1 VLTLPRSVKRQFQS
15 PSITSMFLS
24 NRFIRGLSKFA
35 AAITS
40 ILLSLGAFASPP
52 LDILAETHAA
62 VQAVMAVQEEVT
74 PSLMEQPEIL
84 GTAVGLDNIAG
95 APLLTV
101 YVDQEAGNVGEMIRN
116 LPQEIRRVRVQIE
129 PADEIRAMGYT
140 ARQSPPISL
149 GTSGGWASTSHT
161 GTAAAVPLGRLCEL
175 GVHSTF

>member
-1 VLTLPRSVKRQFQS
+1 
-15 PSITSMFLS
+15 MFLS

-101 YVDQEAGNVGEMIRN
+101 YVD
-116 LPQEIRRVRVQIE
+116 
-129 PADEIRAMGYT
+129 
-140 ARQSPPISL
+140 
-149 GTSGGWASTSHT
+149 
-161 GTAAAVPLGRLCEL
+161 
-175 GVHSTF
+175 